1 MPYTTHGLL
10 RAMRSH
16 RIDSPSAVVSASTG
30 RPNACNLCHLDK
42 SLAWTANFLTAWYH
56 HPEVDLSEDEASTSA
71 ALLWLL
77 RGDAVQRAVTAWN
90 MGWVP
95 AHDASGH
102 QWQAPFLAELLT
114 DPYAAVRFN
123 AHRSLRQ
130 LPGFADFA
138 YDYVGTLAARERA
151 RERARKQWEQLSAMP
166 LEQTGRQVLI
176 TPDGHIQQD
185 RLTRIIRQRDD
196 RPMRIAE

>member
-1 MPYTTHGLL
+1 
-10 RAMRSH
+10 
-16 RIDSPSAVVSASTG
+16 
-30 RPNACNLCHLDK
+30 
-42 SLAWTANFLTAWYH
+42 
-56 HPEVDLSEDEASTSA
+56 
-71 ALLWLL
+71 
-77 RGDAVQRAVTAWN
+77 

-95 AHDASGH
+95 AHDASGR

-185 RLTRIIRQRDD
+185 RLTHIIRQRDD